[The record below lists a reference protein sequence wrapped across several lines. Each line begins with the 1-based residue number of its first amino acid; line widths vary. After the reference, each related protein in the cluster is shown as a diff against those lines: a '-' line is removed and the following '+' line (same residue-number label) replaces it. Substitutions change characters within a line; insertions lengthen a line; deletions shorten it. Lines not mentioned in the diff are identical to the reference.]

1 MKFKEITSVN
11 ELPSVMKLFEGG
23 AKLLSLEYIACG
35 KDSITNDVKDAILK
49 FKGGTEFALRFA
61 GVECLHIA
69 PIAMGNIYV
78 ENISL
83 GKFRNIY
90 FWADDDTF
98 NITEPDTSGSYC
110 IASSLSVGRYLCT
123 F

>member
-49 FKGGTEFALRFA
+49 FKGGTEFAFKVCWCR
-61 GVECLHIA
+61 VSTHC
-69 PIAMGNIYV
+69 
-78 ENISL
+78 
-83 GKFRNIY
+83 
-90 FWADDDTF
+90 AD
-98 NITEPDTSGSYC
+98 SY
-110 IASSLSVGRYLCT
+110 GQYLC
-123 F
+123 